1 MSKYFPA
8 YSTTKNETVS
18 VNLNLNNYVTREELK
33 NLTKVDTSDFAL
45 KN

>member
-8 YSTTKNETVS
+8 YSTTINETVS
-18 VNLNLNNYVTREELK
+18 VKLNLNNYVTREEFK
-33 NLTKVDTSDFAL
+33 NLIKVDTSDFAL